1 LAGNDV
7 CGQAPTGSGKTI
19 AFGIPLLRASHG
31 GGPGLPTGLVLVP
44 TRELAAQ
51 VRDELARLSGDAAR
65 IVALYGG
72 TSYVTQ
78 RRALRRGVDIVVACP
93 GRLEDLVAQGDV
105 RLHDVRTVVI
115 DEADRM
121 VDMGFIKPVCR
132 LLDRTADGRQILLF
146 SATLTKEVASI
157 SRRYQSRPTRYEV
170 GHESGDQ
177 ETVEHLFWRAPRKER
192 VGITA
197 RLVARHGQAFVFC
210 RTKRGADRVARE
222 LRLAGVDAAPIHGNR
237 SQPQRARALAS
248 FAGGRTGALVG
259 TDIVSRGIH
268 IEDVPCVVHF
278 DPAGDAET
286 YVHRSGR
293 TGRTGNSGTVVSLVT
308 DESREQVQALQRSL
322 GLAPGL
328 TTPFSDPAPAVKPTS
343 ARHEPRSPGPSATR
357 PSGRRAPGRGRLTGT
372 VKFFDAKRG
381 YGFVSGSD
389 GTDLFVH
396 HSEVQGG
403 RSGPM
408 LRKGERVS
416 FELAHGRRGHQA
428 RKVVTAAQHT
438 AAT

>member
-1 LAGNDV
+1 V
-7 CGQAPTGSGKTI
+7 
-19 AFGIPLLRASHG
+19 
-31 GGPGLPTGLVLVP
+31 
-44 TRELAAQ
+44 RE
-51 VRDELARLSGDAAR
+51 ELARLSGNGAR

-72 TSYVTQ
+72 TSYAPQ
-78 RRALRRGVDIVVACP
+78 RRALRHGVDIVVACP

-105 RLHDVRTVVI
+105 RLHEVRTVVI

-157 SRRYQSRPTRYEV
+157 SRRYQSRPSRHEV
-170 GHESGDQ
+170 GHESSDQ
-177 ETVEHLFWRAPRKER
+177 DTIDHLFWRAPRKER

-222 LRLAGVDAAPIHGNR
+222 LQLAGVDAAPIHGNR

-308 DESREQVQALQRSL
+308 DENREQVQALQQSL
-322 GLAPGL
+322 GLTPGL
-328 TTPFSDPAPAVKPTS
+328 TTPFSDPAPAVKPTT
-343 ARHEPRSPGPSATR
+343 ARHDSRSPRSNRLSATR
-357 PSGRRAPGRGRLTGT
+357 PSGRRATGDGRLTGT

-381 YGFVSGSD
+381 YGFVLGAD

-416 FELAHGRRGHQA
+416 FELAHGKRGHQV